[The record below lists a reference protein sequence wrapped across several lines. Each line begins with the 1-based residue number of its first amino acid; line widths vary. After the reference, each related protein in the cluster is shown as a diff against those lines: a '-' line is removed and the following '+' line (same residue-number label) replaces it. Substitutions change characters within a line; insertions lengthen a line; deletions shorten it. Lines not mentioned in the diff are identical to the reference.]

1 MPSFDYELT
10 RKVPVTVTFSTLR
23 PSRGRRDS
31 LGVPQ
36 EPDDE
41 ADVEIESIK
50 DAAGNELVLTEEESQ
65 EIAEATHY
73 AAFSRDRG

>member
-10 RKVPVTVTFSTLR
+10 RTIPVTVTFTALR

-31 LGVPQ
+31 IGVPQ

-50 DAAGNELVLTEEESQ
+50 DAAGNKLVLTEEESQ
-65 EIAEATHY
+65 EIADATHY
-73 AAFSRDRG
+73 AAFSRNR